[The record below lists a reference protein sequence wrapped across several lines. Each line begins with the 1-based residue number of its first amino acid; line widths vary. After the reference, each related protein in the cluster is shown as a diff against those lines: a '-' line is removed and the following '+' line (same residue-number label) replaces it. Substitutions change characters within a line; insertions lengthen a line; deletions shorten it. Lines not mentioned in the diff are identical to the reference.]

1 MTQTS
6 SQGLAELTLRKG
18 CAFED
23 EITNLYYRLGRKRK
37 DASFSGVVDAYKDLV
52 DNAVEACNTF
62 QINVLISLL
71 LHTRDIVNGKG
82 EYTLFYNLLTILD
95 PQWDVIGDKLTKGLS
110 LVVDVQRTNV
120 MYDQQFDA
128 PYGSWKDVKY
138 ILNHYKQFYNFNK
151 AEFIKFIEIPGIIN
165 TIIQFVKRS
174 YESKDTSL
182 LVRWLPRESSNKFGW
197 QASIFA
203 AALFPAA
210 NIRNS
215 LINYRKYCAKG
226 NKMLNTTQVLQC
238 AGNWKDID
246 FANDVTRTTMAR
258 QKSSFLCQNKKCC
271 DDEDR
276 LACRANFV
284 KNYLQRR
291 HRDNVG
297 DSYSEVGLRDIVR
310 SIYDQ
315 TANRRDNE
323 LVWRETIAGVGSVFQ
338 DTIVLLD
345 NSHHM
350 NWGSRRPLYDAIW
363 LALLMAS
370 DSILGKQFLTFG
382 TSPRWQTLEE
392 CTTFRDMVDVVRNTK
407 YDEEVNICAAFEL
420 IADTCLHK
428 DMTPESVSKLVL
440 TIITSDDID
449 NNFLHNDILQE
460 KLVRLF
466 QETGMKSTHKRP
478 YKRPTLVFWNMQDTT
493 GFPSATFTTS
503 NTIVM
508 SGYND
513 DILSSVMTEGICS
526 LKEVTPWSTLSTVLL
541 QERYTWFW

>member
-1 MTQTS
+1 M
-6 SQGLAELTLRKG
+6 ARD
-18 CAFED
+18 FED
-23 EITNLYYRLGRKRK
+23 GITNLYYRLERKHK
-37 DASFSGVVDAYKDLV
+37 NASFSGVVAAYKDLV
-52 DNAVEACNTF
+52 DAAVETSNTF

-71 LHTRDIVNGKG
+71 LQTRDIVNGKG

-95 PQWDVIGDKLTKGLS
+95 PHWDVIDDKLTKALS
-110 LVVDVQRTNV
+110 LVVDVQSTNV
-120 MYDQQFDA
+120 KYDQQFDA

-151 AEFIKFIEIPGIIN
+151 VEFIKFIENPGIIN
-165 TIIQFVKRS
+165 TIIQIVKRS
-174 YESKDTSL
+174 YDSKDVSL

-203 AALFPAA
+203 AALFPSD
-210 NIRNS
+210 NIRVS

-226 NKMLNTTQVLQC
+226 NKLLNTTQVLQC
-238 AGNWKDID
+238 CGRWKDVD
-246 FANDVTRTTMAR
+246 FAKGVTRETMVR
-258 QKSSFLCQNKKCC
+258 QRSAFLCQNKKCLE
-271 DDEDR
+271 DEDR
-276 LACRANFV
+276 LACRANFI
-284 KNYLQRR
+284 KHYLQRR
-291 HRDNVG
+291 HYRDVAG
-297 DSYSEVGLRDIVR
+297 ISEVGLRDIVK
-310 SIYDQ
+310 SVYDR
-315 TANRRDNE
+315 TPIISPDNDDA
-323 LVWRETIAGVGSVFQ
+323 VWRGTIGSVFQ

-350 NWGSRRPLYDAIW
+350 NWGQRRPLYDAVW

-370 DSILGKQFLTFG
+370 ESILGKQFLTFG
-382 TSPRWQTLEE
+382 ASPRWQTLEG

-407 YDEEVNICAAFEL
+407 YDEEVNIYAAFEL
-420 IADTCLHK
+420 IADACLHK

-460 KLVRLF
+460 RLTRLF

-478 YKRPTLVFWNMQDTT
+478 YKRPTLVFWNMQDTA
-493 GFPSATFTTS
+493 GFPSATFTS
-503 NTIVM
+503 ANTIVM

-526 LKEVTPWSTLSTVLL
+526 LKEVTPWSTLSTILL